1 METRASYL
9 LVGTFVL
16 VLLAGTLGFLVW
28 LVGGGGGVASA
39 RYDVIYEGSVTG
51 LREGSP
57 VRLNGVKVG
66 DVVYVDLVKG
76 DPSKVR
82 IGLSLREDAPV
93 SADTR
98 ASLELEG
105 LTGGRYV
112 LLTGGS
118 PQSPPLQPTPGEEYP
133 LIVATPSPLDQVL
146 QDAPTVL
153 ANINELLSRG
163 NRLLSDRNLDNISKS
178 FEDLATITD
187 AFAANRDRVESILV
201 NVDETLQSL
210 KTAGGA
216 IEELTTDLRQDAANL
231 ISSIDGTFQQISKL
245 AGQLNETFDAVDD
258 DVRRLVGKVSTGVD
272 SFSSMAGEISKLVA
286 ENREPLRDFTAQ
298 GLFELVN
305 FLAEAREL
313 VSSLRKITTDV
324 ERDPARF
331 LFGDQQEGYEPGR

>member
-9 LVGTFVL
+9 LVGGFVL
-16 VLLAGTLGFLVW
+16 LLLAGTLGFLVW
-28 LVGGGGGVASA
+28 LAGAEGSGSTV

-57 VRLNGVKVG
+57 VRMNGVKVG
-66 DVVYVDLVKG
+66 DVVYVNLEKG

-82 IGLSLREDAPV
+82 IGLALSEDAPV

-118 PQSPPLQPTPGEEYP
+118 PQSPPLQPTVGEEY
-133 LIVATPSPLDQVL
+133 LIIASTPSPLDQVL

-153 ANINELLSRG
+153 ANINELLRRG
-163 NRLLSDRNLDNISKS
+163 NQLLSDRNLANISKS
-178 FEDLATITD
+178 FEDLAKITD
-187 AFAANRDRVESILV
+187 VLAANSDRIESVLT
-201 NVDETLQSL
+201 NLDETLVSL
-210 KTAGGA
+210 RGA
-216 IEELTTDLRQDAANL
+216 ATSIEELTIDLRQDTANL
-231 ISSIDGTFQQISKL
+231 VGSVDETFRQISKL
-245 AGQLNETFDAVDD
+245 AAQLNETFAAVDD
-258 DVRRLVGKVSTGVD
+258 DVRRLVSKVSTGVD
-272 SFSSMAGEISKLVA
+272 SFSSMADEISKLVA

-313 VSSLRKITTDV
+313 VTSLRKITTDV

-331 LFGDQQEGYEPGR
+331 LFGDQQEGYEPNR